1 MALPSVSAKDMHGI
15 WHVRWLQ
22 LVILTVVAVA
32 AASLGAPAGA
42 ASASSTSASG
52 LPSALKQFAHCPIDN
67 PNVSLCLAASDT
79 GSFVINST
87 TLTEHAP
94 ITLIIGLIA
103 NPDGTYT
110 SVLPDD
116 GSPAMTAPTMAVP
129 GGLLGSGRSG
139 GELAVRAT
147 PQLVGLPVFSINN
160 LLSGNGPTIVLPTD
174 VLLTNQFLGS
184 DCTIGTA
191 SDPETL
197 NLTDGTTNPPP
208 PKTPISG
215 TPGTLRA
222 KFHGKMIKLTGS
234 MLVDNSFAVPGASN
248 CGTGGSFDAAIDALR
263 GLPSAAG
270 TNTAILG
277 GTSELAEAKLI
288 RRYVG

>member
-1 MALPSVSAKDMHGI
+1 MAPPSLWAPAVRRHP
-15 WHVRWLQ
+15 HVGFLR
-22 LVILTVVAVA
+22 LVLLTVVTLA
-32 AASLGAPAGA
+32 AALLVVPVGNAAAAG
-42 ASASSTSASG
+42 G
-52 LPSALKQFAHCPIDN
+52 LPSALQQFAHCPVDN
-67 PNVSLCLAASDT
+67 PQVSLCLAASDT

-94 ITLIIGLIA
+94 ITLIMGLIA
-103 NPDGTYT
+103 NADGTYT

-116 GSPAMTAPTMAVP
+116 GSPAMVAPSMAVP
-129 GGLLGSGRSG
+129 GGLLGTGRSG

-174 VLLTNQFLGS
+174 VLLTNQFLGT

-197 NLTDGTTNPPP
+197 NLTDGATSPPP
-208 PKTPISG
+208 PNTPITG
-215 TPGTLRA
+215 IPGTLHVKYR
-222 KFHGKMIKLTGS
+222 GKMIKLIGS
-234 MLVDNSFAVPGASN
+234 ELVDNAFAVPGASN
-248 CGTGGSFDAAIDALR
+248 CGSNGSFDSAIDALR
-263 GLPSAAG
+263 ALPSAAG
-270 TNTAILG
+270 LNTGILQG
-277 GTSELAEAKLI
+277 SSELAEAQLI